1 MERIGQYFFDI
12 KKKSNEPGNL
22 FSKLF
27 CPVINRYNSFLYC
40 MTNKKGNLM
49 RVLNTSEENHNENGA
64 SNSGDAF
71 DDDEC
76 DDLYQNDL
84 LD

>member
-1 MERIGQYFFDI
+1 
-12 KKKSNEPGNL
+12 
-22 FSKLF
+22 
-27 CPVINRYNSFLYC
+27 
-40 MTNKKGNLM
+40 MTIKKGNLM

-71 DDDEC
+71 DDD

>member
-1 MERIGQYFFDI
+1 
-12 KKKSNEPGNL
+12 
-22 FSKLF
+22 
-27 CPVINRYNSFLYC
+27 
-40 MTNKKGNLM
+40 M
-49 RVLNTSEENHNENGA
+49 RVLNTNENHNENEA

-71 DDDEC
+71 HSLADEES

>member
-1 MERIGQYFFDI
+1 
-12 KKKSNEPGNL
+12 
-22 FSKLF
+22 
-27 CPVINRYNSFLYC
+27 
-40 MTNKKGNLM
+40 MTTKKGNLM
-49 RVLNTSEENHNENGA
+49 RVLNTSEGNHNENGA